1 MSDSRSSLVEQL
13 KTIVAVAQRTQITFL
28 AASIAYYAFV
38 SLVPS
43 LLLAFIVAST
53 IGGDAFANSLL
64 SATQGVLTPAGQETI
79 VTALESTAGRG
90 GVTIVGV
97 VLLVWG
103 TLKVFRALDTAF
115 LMVYG
120 QTQSASI
127 LDQFRDAIIVL
138 ASIGIGVL
146 SMIIVGVAIT
156 TVPLGGFSRLV
167 GVLALPGVLFVVFLP
182 LYRQFPNPPIST
194 RAAVPGAIVAA
205 IGWTLLQAG
214 FQLYAVNAAQYQL
227 YGVLGGILLLV
238 TWLYLA
244 ATLVMIGAVVNAV
257 LGGSVGMD
265 ASDVIGPAGE
275 TDRQLQQGPQRGTGY
290 MGRERTDRE
299 STTDIGADEE
309 SSDKRESV
317 SPSGAPDIADL
328 DEQLA
333 ELRADLDAFE
343 DDVTDRTVEKP
354 ALEAELKRY
363 VRRRMRR
370 GHARGWGPYLV
381 LLYGTA
387 LTLGA
392 FYFFSSDLLAIVAML
407 IIFLSTLGLYVLF
420 VLFGVGLNLAGGPRR
435 IIEFVRDRRN

>member
-1 MSDSRSSLVEQL
+1 MSDSRSSAVEQL

-53 IGGDAFANSLL
+53 IGGDAFADRLL

-156 TVPLGGFSRLV
+156 TIPLGEFSRLV
-167 GVLALPGVLFVVFLP
+167 GVLALPGVLLVVFLP

-194 RAAVPGAIVAA
+194 CAAVPGAVVAA

-244 ATLVMIGAVVNAV
+244 ATLVMVGAVVNAV
-257 LGGSVGMD
+257 LGGNVGMD
-265 ASDVIGPAGE
+265 AADVIGPAGE

>member
-1 MSDSRSSLVEQL
+1 MSDPRSSPLEQL

-53 IGGDAFANSLL
+53 IGGDAFAERLL
-64 SATQGVLTPAGQETI
+64 SATQGVLTPAGQDTI

-127 LDQFRDAIIVL
+127 LDQFRDAILAL

-146 SMIIVGVAIT
+146 SMILVGVAIT
-156 TVPLGGFSRLV
+156 TLPLGEFGRLV

-194 RAAVPGAIVAA
+194 RTAVPGAIVAA

-244 ATLVMIGAVVNAV
+244 AILVMVGAVVNAV
-257 LGGSVGMD
+257 LAGNVGMD
-265 ASDVIGPAGE
+265 AGDVIGPAGAI
-275 TDRQLQQGPQRGTGY
+275 DRQLQQGPQRGTGY

-299 STTDIGADEE
+299 STTGDDDE
-309 SSDKRESV
+309 SSNERETV

-328 DEQLA
+328 DERLA
-333 ELRADLDAFE
+333 ALRADLDAFE

-354 ALEAELKRY
+354 ALESELKRY

-420 VLFGVGLNLAGGPRR
+420 VIFGVGLNLAGGPRR

>member
-43 LLLAFIVAST
+43 LLLGFIIAST
-53 IGGDAFANSLL
+53 IGGDAFADRLL
-64 SATQGVLTPAGQETI
+64 FATQGVLTPAGQETI

-97 VLLVWG
+97 AILVWG

-127 LDQFRDAIIVL
+127 LDQFRDAIIAL
-138 ASIGIGVL
+138 ASIGVGVL
-146 SMIIVGVAIT
+146 SMILVGVAIT
-156 TVPLGGFSRLV
+156 TLPLGAFSRLV

-194 RAAVPGAIVAA
+194 RAAVPGALVAA
-205 IGWTLLQAG
+205 IGWTVLQAG

-257 LGGSVGMD
+257 LGGHVGID
-265 ASDVIGPAGE
+265 AADVIGPAGE

-299 STTDIGADEE
+299 STTDIGGDEE
-309 SSDKRESV
+309 PSDERESV